1 MVLKRINKPSRE
13 RQVNYPYDSL
23 HLEEERARKNL
34 SQVFQTSAS
43 GSIDRLPLPERRSTS
58 RAWLSARVRTR
69 SAGVSHQ
76 RKDGDW
82 TGRDMSAFSFVL
94 MLLLL
99 GLFMAAHSDRPVFWL
114 LVGPGPL
121 AIGFTL
127 TTFVRRGL
135 LRQICSK
142 EKRGRAVASEN

>member
-1 MVLKRINKPSRE
+1 
-13 RQVNYPYDSL
+13 VNYQYDSF

-34 SQVFQTSAS
+34 SQVFQTGAN
-43 GSIDRLPLPERRSTS
+43 GSVDCLPLPERRSPS
-58 RAWLSARVRTR
+58 QPWSSAKLRTR
-69 SAGVSHQ
+69 SGGVSHK
-76 RKDGDW
+76 RKDNDW
-82 TGRDMSAFSFVL
+82 TERDMSSFSFVL

-127 TTFVRRGL
+127 ATFVRRGF
-135 LRQICSK
+135 LRQLCSK
-142 EKRGRAVASEN
+142 EKEDSAASNS

>member
-1 MVLKRINKPSRE
+1 M
-13 RQVNYPYDSL
+13 NYPYDSF

-34 SQVFQTSAS
+34 AQVFQTGAS
-43 GSIDRLPLPERRSTS
+43 GPGDCLPLPERRSTS
-58 RAWLSARVRTR
+58 QASRPVKGRNR
-69 SAGVSHQ
+69 SAGVSHK
-76 RKDGDW
+76 RKDSEW
-82 TGRDMSAFSFVL
+82 TERDMSSFSFVL

-127 TTFVRRGL
+127 TTFVRRGF

-142 EKRGRAVASEN
+142 EKQDSVASNN

>member
-1 MVLKRINKPSRE
+1 
-13 RQVNYPYDSL
+13 VNYPYASF

-34 SQVFQTSAS
+34 SQVFQTDAN
-43 GSIDRLPLPERRSTS
+43 GSIDCLTLPERRSPP
-58 RAWLSARVRTR
+58 RAWTSAKVRTR
-69 SAGVSHQ
+69 SADVSPK
-76 RKDGDW
+76 RKDNDW
-82 TGRDMSAFSFVL
+82 TERDMSSFSFVL

-121 AIGFTL
+121 AIAFTL
-127 TTFVRRGL
+127 ATFVRRGF

-142 EKRGRAVASEN
+142 EKRESVVSSN

>member
-1 MVLKRINKPSRE
+1 M
-13 RQVNYPYDSL
+13 NYPYDSFR
-23 HLEEERARKNL
+23 LEEERARKNL
-34 SQVFQTSAS
+34 AQVFQADAN
-43 GSIDRLPLPERRSTS
+43 GSIDCLPLPERRSPS
-58 RAWLSARVRTR
+58 RSRSSAKVRSR
-69 SAGVSHQ
+69 SAGVSH
-76 RKDGDW
+76 KPDNDW
-82 TGRDMSAFSFVL
+82 TERDMSSFSFVL

-127 TTFVRRGL
+127 TTFVRRGF

-142 EKRGRAVASEN
+142 EKQERVASSN